1 MLHKLM
7 ALVLAFACSSALAKW
22 SRVGNFDNG
31 DFYIDRATIADRE
44 GHREVWSLMDYHY
57 PKKHGNG
64 QIYRS
69 TRSMLQLNCAQK
81 KARIIHMSF
90 HSSSMLRGDEINKM
104 GMLKDW
110 DPVPPDTPIRG
121 ILDLVCRR

>member
-1 MLHKLM
+1 M
-7 ALVLAFACSSALAKW
+7 ALVLAFVCSSVLAEW
-22 SRVGNFDNG
+22 SRVGNFENG
-31 DFYIDRATIADRE
+31 DFYIDRANIADRE

-69 TRSMLQLNCAQK
+69 MR
-81 KARIIHMSF
+81 
-90 HSSSMLRGDEINKM
+90 SMLRGDQINTM